1 MATKPTVAE
10 GVLNVGFER
19 CYVVQTWPVDWQG
32 DWDGGAAS
40 ANHENWLN
48 LRFAAA

>member
-10 GVLNVGFER
+10 GVECLKR
-19 CYVVQTWPVDWQG
+19 YVVQTWPVDWQG